1 MSIINA
7 ELVSVYAG
15 DEVTVAVEIN
25 LNDGLIS
32 VTNASDFTEKHSLPE
47 REFISYEDE
56 VFQVKIASD
65 GEYFVVE
72 EEIDDLRALAMG

>member
-7 ELVSVYAG
+7 ELVSVYSG
-15 DEVTVAVEIN
+15 SEVSSGVEIN

-32 VTNASDFTEKHSLPE
+32 VKRASSPSQADLLAE
-47 REFISYEDE
+47 REFIAYEDE
-56 VFQVKIASD
+56 VFQVRIAED
-65 GEYFVVE
+65 GEYFVAE